1 MNYLIPAKG
10 VVRPL
15 FSCLCDKMLI
25 RISEKPLSLATSIPD
40 LNYLNREVMLLF
52 QPLHIGA

>member
-10 VVRPL
+10 VARPV
-15 FSCLCDKMLI
+15 FSCLCDKLLI
-25 RISEKPLSLATSIPD
+25 RNSEKPLSLTTSILE
-40 LNYLNREVMLLF
+40 LNYLNREVMLLL